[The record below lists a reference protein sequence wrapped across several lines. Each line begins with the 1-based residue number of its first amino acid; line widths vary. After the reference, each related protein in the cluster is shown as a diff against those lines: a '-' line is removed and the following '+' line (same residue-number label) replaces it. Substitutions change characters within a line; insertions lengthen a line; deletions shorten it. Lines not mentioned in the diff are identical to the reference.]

1 MDDSERGD
9 VPFELVLEPR
19 TDRYDPDDDRWRNQV
34 GDFVASLRD
43 EVDGV
48 RRELTP
54 VPGTKG
60 SVESLVVSL
69 GSAGAFTAALEFFRA
84 WLGRDRSRS
93 LDITWHTE
101 DGKHHVSIQGD
112 SIDQSTL
119 QFVAEAASRQLGVL
133 GPWATEPS

>member
-1 MDDSERGD
+1 MDDELRYEVADGIAEITLARPPVNALTLPLLEAPHLTVIPPGPVTD
-9 VPFELVLEPR
+9 KVRVEVRLGVPNP
-19 TDRYDPDDDRWRNQV
+19 
-34 GDFVASLRD
+34 
-43 EVDGV
+43 
-48 RRELTP
+48 
-54 VPGTKG
+54 
-60 SVESLVVSL
+60 
-69 GSAGAFTAALEFFRA
+69 SAKAQTAAVEFFRA